1 MIRSLQYL
9 PVEELEGRPH
19 VLVDGAAR
27 PGSVLVLSHWPQ
39 SPTPAVLARDLS
51 AQTVF
56 AFLRAQG
63 RKDGRAFSAELSA
76 TLAAADRAEA
86 VTNDHFDEDGLV
98 SVLAMVEP
106 EFALR
111 HEELLAE
118 VASCGDFGV
127 VSSRL
132 AARIAFAVGPI
143 AEAALQARLGDVVA
157 ERPSSWSGP
166 RYRAV
171 LERAVELVEHPEHF
185 RAHWAEQDAALS
197 AAEEDLRSGAV
208 RIDEV
213 PEVDLAV
220 VRRLHGT
227 AEPWPDGSARAHNV
241 LALHEVALHSA
252 TSASRVL
259 AFNGGACELYLRYE
273 SWIRY
278 MSRRVPLRP
287 DLGPLAEQLSA
298 AEPSGSPWAADA
310 VGSLVTRMGP
320 VAGETEIDP
329 AAILGAVTAYLES
342 APPAWDP
349 FRRDGAL
356 VPAGKRRRRR

>member
-19 VLVDGAAR
+19 VLVDGAA
-27 PGSVLVLSHWPQ
+27 
-39 SPTPAVLARDLS
+39 PTRVGAGPFPLAAKPDAGGVGAGPLGPDGLRLPAGPALRRVGLA
-51 AQTVF
+51 T
-56 AFLRAQG
+56 AQG
-63 RKDGRAFSAELSA
+63 RKDGRAFSAELRA
-76 TLAAADRAEA
+76 ALAAADRAEA

-143 AEAALQARLGDVVA
+143 AEAAWQARLGDVVA

-227 AEPWPDGSARAHNV
+227 AEPGPDGSARARQRPGAARGGPAQRHLG
-241 LALHEVALHSA
+241 LADLGVQRRRVVSSTSA
-252 TSASRVL
+252 TKAGSA
-259 AFNGGACELYLRYE
+259 
-273 SWIRY
+273 
-278 MSRRVPLRP
+278 
-287 DLGPLAEQLSA
+287 
-298 AEPSGSPWAADA
+298 
-310 VGSLVTRMGP
+310 T
-320 VAGETEIDP
+320 
-329 AAILGAVTAYLES
+329 
-342 APPAWDP
+342 
-349 FRRDGAL
+349 
-356 VPAGKRRRRR
+356 